1 MVVSRS
7 FARAYFQDGN
17 AIGGHFRH
25 GGAKEWSTIVGVV
38 ADVRH
43 IDLESPPAPTL
54 YEPSWDVSDLSILT
68 HLAPDAILPAVRR
81 AVREAGA
88 PFVIGNAKTMQERA
102 GEAAASRRFQTV
114 LLAAFAAIAV
124 FLALVGLYGLLSYM
138 VRQRLGEIGV
148 RVALGADRRRVIT
161 MVLCDGLSIAGA
173 GLAIGLAAATA
184 LARWGASL
192 LYGVSPLDPVTFGLL
207 PLLIVIVT
215 AGACVLPAW
224 RASRVDPVTALRN

>member
-1 MVVSRS
+1 
-7 FARAYFQDGN
+7 
-17 AIGGHFRH
+17 
-25 GGAKEWSTIVGVV
+25 
-38 ADVRH
+38 
-43 IDLESPPAPTL
+43 
-54 YEPSWDVSDLSILT
+54 
-68 HLAPDAILPAVRR
+68 
-81 AVREAGA
+81 
-88 PFVIGNAKTMQERA
+88 
-102 GEAAASRRFQTV
+102 
-114 LLAAFAAIAV
+114 
-124 FLALVGLYGLLSYM
+124 M

-148 RVALGADRRRVIT
+148 RVALGADRRRIIT

-192 LYGVSPLDPVTFGLL
+192 LYGVSPLDPVTLGLL